1 MKQEQ
6 GFIIIIII
14 IYVYPKVQV
23 CSLIP
28 DGPVVSLHSTLAVQ
42 PLLLVSKHIFVK
54 EQFFFLTQDED
65 KK

>member
-6 GFIIIIII
+6 GFFIIII

-23 CSLIP
+23 RSLIP

-54 EQFFFLTQDED
+54 EQFFFFLTQDED

>member
-6 GFIIIIII
+6 GFIII

-23 CSLIP
+23 YSLIP
-28 DGPVVSLHSTLAVQ
+28 YGPVVFITLYPGCTA
-42 PLLLVSKHIFVK
+42 PSVSIKMHLSKRAI
-54 EQFFFLTQDED
+54 FLTQDKD